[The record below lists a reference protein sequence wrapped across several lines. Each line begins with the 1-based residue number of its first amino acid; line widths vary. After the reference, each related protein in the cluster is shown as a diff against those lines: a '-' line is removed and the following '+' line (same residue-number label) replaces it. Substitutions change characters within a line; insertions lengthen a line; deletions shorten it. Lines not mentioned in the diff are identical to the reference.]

1 MRDNVILL
9 FVILLFIIGYFK
21 FTSKINKDQFINANL
36 SNVSLIPNVS
46 AEKVSNKSN
55 NILNQLV
62 NANF

>member
-1 MRDNVILL
+1 MRGNLILL

-36 SNVSLIPNVS
+36 SNVSLLPNVL

-62 NANF
+62 KANF

>member
-21 FTSKINKDQFINANL
+21 FTSKINKDQFVNTNL
-36 SNVSLIPNVS
+36 SNGSLIPNVL

-62 NANF
+62 KTNF